1 MSSEEVLSRLSSGEW
16 VETGLVCDALGIT
29 FSEGFRR
36 FDVCRT
42 AEWWSLVGCTEE
54 ERSRHGQKIT
64 TYFRLKEFSDMC
76 YTKEKPGGRDD
87 ES

>member
-36 FDVCRT
+36 FDFCRT

-64 TYFRLKEFSDMC
+64 TYFRLKEFSDM
-76 YTKEKPGGRDD
+76 
-87 ES
+87 

>member
-1 MSSEEVLSRLSSGEW
+1 MSFEEVLSRLSSGEW

-36 FDVCRT
+36 FDFCRT
-42 AEWWSLVGCTEE
+42 AEWWSLVGRTEE

-64 TYFRLKEFSDMC
+64 TYFRLKEFSDM
-76 YTKEKPGGRDD
+76 
-87 ES
+87 